1 MTGTEPDYIGLGL
14 FLEDWLLG
22 RRFRTIG
29 RTITDADIT
38 NFVNATGMVEVL
50 FTDLDYV
57 AQSSSF
63 KARPAPGIMV
73 YAFAEGLQM
82 QAALQHTGIAYLGG
96 EITVKTPCLA
106 GDTIH
111 VVVTVSETRPTSKP
125 GRGIV
130 TTHNAVINQRGD
142 TVLEYT
148 AKRMVKSRMPQQK
161 AAKGENSG

>member
-1 MTGTEPDYIGLGL
+1 MVDAEPSYIGLGF
-14 FLEDWLLG
+14 FLEDWTFG
-22 RRFRTIG
+22 RCFRTIG
-29 RTITDADIT
+29 RSITDADIT

-57 AQSSSF
+57 ARASSF

-96 EITVKTPCLA
+96 EIAVKAPCLA

-111 VVVTVSETRPTSKP
+111 VVVTVSDTRPTSKP

-130 TTHNAVINQRGD
+130 TTHNAVINQRGE

-148 AKRMVKSRMPQQK
+148 AKRMVKSRMPQQE
-161 AAKGENSG
+161 AAKGANAG